1 MCERVAP
8 YRLRAGRARSRP
20 RSTDRSRRF
29 PLHNER
35 IHQLAGDKRARS
47 QCRRARRA
55 NMTLFTQ
62 PECTATH
69 HIEIVEPDPE
79 DCSTPLAPEG
89 NVKIRNYRLLNETL
103 RAYTPT
109 GDINTSPDKGKL
121 VSKFDVCSAISP
133 PRAKILELLRPE
145 DPGRETLEAIV
156 KPAPRRGLTRPLDE
170 DTKRFLQRALLSPS
184 PFSTA
189 ATPEPLANKED
200 QSELTVPEEVTVK
213 PVKRRELTSARSLAD
228 ELREAEEDER
238 SGGNIRRDILREFR
252 KRGGGVK
259 EAVER
264 ERLGK
269 LALSVEDD
277 EEESPDSGL
286 TAAAR
291 RLDALLAESRDL
303 HEELAGIQEDIQV
316 LARRVARRDP

>member
-1 MCERVAP
+1 
-8 YRLRAGRARSRP
+8 
-20 RSTDRSRRF
+20 
-29 PLHNER
+29 
-35 IHQLAGDKRARS
+35 
-47 QCRRARRA
+47 
-55 NMTLFTQ
+55 MTLFTQ
-62 PECTATH
+62 ATECTT

-79 DCSTPLAPEG
+79 DCSTPLPPEG
-89 NVKIRNYRLLNETL
+89 NVKIRNYRLLNENI

-121 VSKFDVCSAISP
+121 VSRFDVCSAISP

-145 DPGRETLEAIV
+145 DPGRDALEAIV

-170 DTKRFLQRALLSPS
+170 DTRRFLQRALLSPS
-184 PFSTA
+184 PFSLA
-189 ATPEPLANKED
+189 PTPEPSPKAEDPVEEKE
-200 QSELTVPEEVTVK
+200 PEQM
-213 PVKRRELTSARSLAD
+213 PVKRRELRSERSLAD

-238 SGGNIRRDILREFR
+238 SGVNIRRDILREFR

-264 ERLGK
+264 ERLGR
-269 LALSVEDD
+269 LALSVEED
-277 EEESPDSGL
+277 EEECDDSGL